1 MTANGNKEMWG
12 TSPFYPMR
20 LVNSACRPLLQ
31 GLGVPLPTLGLRPAA
46 SSDVLGN
53 VMQAAAPALQNFI
66 VAPQTAPRPSLIFP
80 NSSAQK
86 ESAKLIEA
94 LKSSPPE
101 SHPARSENASTF
113 LSKDPVIDTTLKLI
127 LHESSSLFSK
137 NLILDQ
143 TTSAKVRFRL
153 KWQST
158 IADLISLADFIQD
171 PANCATA
178 IEQYKKLSLHE
189 VAGEGA
195 SFTLAHC
202 YLLKNQFAE
211 SFTAYKRVF
220 FGKGE
225 CSDVE
230 QWYIV
235 GILYL
240 SLIHICRCR
249 RYAVCRSRWSP

>member
-1 MTANGNKEMWG
+1 MQIMTANGNKEMWG
-12 TSPFYPMR
+12 TSPFYPVR
-20 LVNSACRPLLQ
+20 LVNSGCRPLLG
-31 GLGVPLPTLGLRPAA
+31 GLGVPLSTLGLRPAA
-46 SSDVLGN
+46 SSDVLGP
-53 VMQAAAPALQNFI
+53 VVQSPASALRSFV
-66 VAPQTAPRPSLIFP
+66 VAPQSSPRSNLVLP

-86 ESAKLIEA
+86 ESAKLIES
-94 LKSSPPE
+94 LKSNPPE
-101 SHPARSENASTF
+101 SHPARPESASTF

-171 PANCATA
+171 PDNCAA
-178 IEQYKKLSLHE
+178 AMEQYKKLSAHE

-195 SFTLAHC
+195 LFTLAHC
-202 YLLKNQFAE
+202 YLLKNLFPE
-211 SFTAYKRVF
+211 SFAAYKRVF
-220 FGKGE
+220 FGRGE

-230 QWYIV
+230 QWYIM
-235 GILYL
+235 GILYDKVKWKL
-240 SLIHICRCR
+240 MSSSVRTKML
-249 RYAVCRSRWSP
+249 